1 MPHSA
6 GGVWARTPHD
16 AGRVW
21 ARMPH
26 VAGGVWGG
34 TPHSSMSIGDLV
46 ESRPD
51 KAPLSEL
58 ARRILFG
65 IVAAP
70 ATIYL
75 IYLGGIYL
83 GLLTATAAAL
93 GAWELFRIARAGGI
107 DPIASVGIPFAALLP
122 LLASLEPRGVFT
134 LNLGASAVAVLIL
147 FTLAI
152 WLRGPGARPLSAVAV
167 TLFGVIY
174 TGGMLSFGI
183 ALRYQDYAVSQI
195 AGTLLLLLPIL
206 LTWVNDIGAYAF
218 GRLFGRRKL
227 LPAVSPG
234 KTVAGAIG
242 GIVVAVIFC
251 FAYVR
256 WILAPYAELALAP
269 ATVVVVALALSLA
282 GQVGD
287 LAESLL
293 KREAGVKNSSSLIPG
308 HGGVLD
314 RVDSL
319 LFVLPTAYLLFG
331 IPGVLLPVPR

>member
-1 MPHSA
+1 MSA
-6 GGVWARTPHD
+6 SGLA
-16 AGRVW
+16 
-21 ARMPH
+21 
-26 VAGGVWGG
+26 
-34 TPHSSMSIGDLV
+34 
-46 ESRPD
+46 ESQSNQ
-51 KAPLSEL
+51 PLSEL

-65 IVAAP
+65 VIAAP
-70 ATIYL
+70 ATVIL
-75 IYLGGIYL
+75 IYLGGAYL
-83 GLLTATAAAL
+83 ALLTATAAAL
-93 GAWELFRIARAGGI
+93 GAWELYRIARAGGV
-107 DPIASVGIPFAALLP
+107 DPIDWVGIPLAALLP
-122 LLASLEPRGVFT
+122 LLASLAPRGVYT
-134 LNLGASAVAVLIL
+134 LNLGASAVVVLII

-167 TLFGVIY
+167 TVFGVIY

-183 ALRYQDYAVSQI
+183 ALRYHDYAVGNA

-234 KTVAGAIG
+234 KTIAGSIG
-242 GIVVAVIFC
+242 GIVAAVIFC
-251 FAYVR
+251 WAFVR
-256 WILAPYAELALAP
+256 WMLVPYAQLALTP
-269 ATVVVVALALSLA
+269 QSVVIVALALSLA

-293 KREAGVKNSSSLIPG
+293 KREAGVKNSSGLIPG

-314 RVDSL
+314 RLDSL

-331 IPGVLLPVPR
+331 IPGILLPVPR

>member
-1 MPHSA
+1 MSA
-6 GGVWARTPHD
+6 SGLA
-16 AGRVW
+16 
-21 ARMPH
+21 
-26 VAGGVWGG
+26 
-34 TPHSSMSIGDLV
+34 
-46 ESRPD
+46 ESRSSH
-51 KAPLSEL
+51 PLSEL
-58 ARRILFG
+58 TRRILFG
-65 IVAAP
+65 VVAAP
-70 ATIYL
+70 ATIVL
-75 IYLGGIYL
+75 IYLGGAYL
-83 GLLTATAAAL
+83 ALLTATAAAL
-93 GAWELFRIARAGGI
+93 GAWELYRIARAGGV
-107 DPIASVGIPFAALLP
+107 DPIDWVGIPLAALLP
-122 LLASLEPRGVFT
+122 LLASLAPRGVYT
-134 LNLGASAVAVLIL
+134 LNLGASAVVVLII

-183 ALRYQDYAVSQI
+183 ALRYHEYAVGNA

-234 KTVAGAIG
+234 KTVAGSIG
-242 GIVVAVIFC
+242 GIVAAVIFC
-251 FAYVR
+251 WAFVR
-256 WILAPYAELALAP
+256 WMLVPYAQLALTP
-269 ATVVVVALALSLA
+269 QSVVIVALALSLA

-293 KREAGVKNSSSLIPG
+293 KREAGVKNSSGLIPG

-314 RVDSL
+314 RLDSL

-331 IPGVLLPVPR
+331 IPGILLPVPR